1 MKMARSVKKNP
12 RRNDLK
18 RSISWAVTSFVL
30 AAVIVAIVAG
40 FVLSLPLW
48 KTSNVQ
54 VVGNSLLTEA
64 KVISIANI
72 PIGENIFLIDL
83 DEVRKNFAGMIQ
95 IKDVRIKRKLPGTIV
110 IDVKERTPFAV
121 AVIGGGTSLIDDEGY
136 IIAKQN
142 LTTSAAGKDIAKYP
156 VIRGIDK
163 KTLENG
169 NRLNSA
175 DRAFIR
181 SALNSFS
188 NASDFGTVQMDISK
202 RDDIVIYIEDIL
214 KVKIGD
220 TSGVERKMS
229 VVKALLGS
237 IKDKWTKAVY
247 IDVKVPD
254 SPVIKFK

>member
-1 MKMARSVKKNP
+1 MPHSVKKKP
-12 RRNDLK
+12 KRNDLK
-18 RSISWAVTSFVL
+18 RSISWAITSFVL
-30 AAVIVAIVAG
+30 AAIIVAILAG
-40 FVLSLPLW
+40 LILSLPIW

-54 VVGNSLLTEA
+54 VMGNSLLTEA
-64 KVISIANI
+64 KVIHTANI
-72 PIGENIFLIDL
+72 PMGENIFLIDL
-83 DEVRKNFAGMIQ
+83 DEARNNFAGIVQ
-95 IKDVRIKRKLPGTIV
+95 IKDIRITRKLPNTIV
-110 IDVKERTPFAV
+110 IDIKERAPFAI

-136 IIAKQN
+136 IIAKQD
-142 LTTSAAGKDIAKYP
+142 LAPSAAGKDIAKYP

-188 NASDFGTVQMDISK
+188 DSSDFGTVQMDISK

-220 TSGVERKMS
+220 TSDVERKMS

>member
-1 MKMARSVKKNP
+1 MPHPVKKKP

-18 RSISWAVTSFVL
+18 RSISWAVTSVVL
-30 AAVIVAIVAG
+30 AAIIVAILSG
-40 FVLSLPLW
+40 FILSLPVW
-48 KTSNVQ
+48 KTSNVR
-54 VVGNSLLTEA
+54 VVGNSLLTES
-64 KVISIANI
+64 KIINTANI
-72 PIGENIFLIDL
+72 PMGENISLIDL
-83 DEVRKNFAGMIQ
+83 DDVSKNFAGIIQ
-95 IKDVRIKRKLPGTIV
+95 IKDIRIRRKLPGTIV
-110 IDVKERTPFAV
+110 IDIKERSPFAI
-121 AVIGGGTSLIDDEGY
+121 AVIGAGTSLIDDEGY

-142 LTTSAAGKDIAKYP
+142 LGPSAAGKDIAKYP

-181 SALNSFS
+181 AALNSFS
-188 NASDFGTVQMDISK
+188 NSSDFGTVQMDISK
-202 RDDIVIYIEDIL
+202 RDDIIIYIEDIL

-220 TSGVERKMS
+220 TGGVEKKMK

-247 IDVKVPD
+247 MDVKVPD